1 MTMTIITMMIQMKI
15 TILPATMIMIII
27 TVIIIDEAEARGT
40 EGRGESVISFSSRG
54 EKSLP
59 FISGKFVIL
68 IDYSE
73 LVTESK
79 KRLHPGI
86 PLTLFIFFIIISFN
100 TVCLFI
106 LIYPFLTFYR
116 FITIFLFIT
125 IYPFIT
131 IIFLSLPIIL
141 SILIF
146 LSLFLS

>member
-100 TVCLFI
+100 KSYL
-106 LIYPFLTFYR
+106 LTLSV
-116 FITIFLFIT
+116 FLFS
-125 IYPFIT
+125 FIHSSHS
-131 IIFLSLPIIL
+131 IVLSLSFFLSLYIL
-141 SILIF
+141 L
-146 LSLFLS
+146 